1 MIKIIIDTFL
11 IVGFISAAIASARWG
26 RKGWGWIK
34 KSGLLETFNC
44 SNNPLYIWQI
54 SYYGI

>member
-26 RKGWGWIK
+26 RKGWGWINEN
-34 KSGLLETFNC
+34 LEYKFPCFYTLF
-44 SNNPLYIWQI
+44 LVL
-54 SYYGI
+54 